1 VLDGTKLKSLNILL
15 AILIGQRKKLKNV
28 LNCQKLQTRSREK
41 LKKNQ
46 IKVLV
51 AFLIFVFLY
60 EFVLIIYINSSF

>member
-1 VLDGTKLKSLNILL
+1 MLDGTKLKSLNILL

>member
-1 VLDGTKLKSLNILL
+1 MLDGTKLKSLNILL

-60 EFVLIIYINSSF
+60 EFVIIIYINSSF